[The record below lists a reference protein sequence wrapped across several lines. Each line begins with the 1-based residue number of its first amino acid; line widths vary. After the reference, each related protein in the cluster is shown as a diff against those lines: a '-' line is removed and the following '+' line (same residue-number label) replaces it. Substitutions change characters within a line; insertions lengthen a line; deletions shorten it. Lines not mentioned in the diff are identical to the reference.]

1 MELEDVVRIPPSM
14 LGRDLR
20 RAAAEELT
28 RKYSSTANPEL
39 GYIIS
44 VVDVEV
50 EPVGRIVH
58 GDGAVYHRVRFRA
71 LVFYP
76 KLQEVVEGEVVE
88 VTDFGA
94 FVRIGPLDALLHIS
108 QITDDYL
115 TVDMRQGA
123 IVGKGTGRILKSGT
137 RVRVRI
143 SVVSMGR
150 GVRMDKVGV
159 TSRQPFLG
167 ALEWIRDEI
176 ERARQPAQAKRAEQ
190 QGGG

>member
-1 MELEDVVRIPPSM
+1 MFQLVELEDVVKIPPRM
-14 LGRDLR
+14 LGMDLR
-20 RAAAEELT
+20 RAAAEELS
-28 RKYSSTANPEL
+28 RKYSGTVSPEL
-39 GYIIS
+39 GYIIR
-44 VVDVEV
+44 VVEVEV

-58 GDGAVYHRVRFRA
+58 GDGAVYHRARFRA

-115 TVDMRQGA
+115 TVDMKQGA
-123 IVGKGTGRILKSGT
+123 IVGKGTGRVLKSGA

-150 GVRMDKVGV
+150 GMRMDKIGV

-167 ALEWIRDEI
+167 AIEWIEDEV
-176 ERARQPAQAKRAEQ
+176 RKARQPVQAKSK
-190 QGGG
+190 

>member
-1 MELEDVVRIPPSM
+1 LFQLVELEDVVRIPPQM
-14 LGRDLR
+14 LGMDLR
-20 RAAAEELT
+20 KAAAEELS
-28 RKYSSTANPEL
+28 RKYSSTANPDL
-39 GYIIS
+39 GYIIR
-44 VVDVEV
+44 VVDVDV
-50 EPVGRIVH
+50 ESTGRIVH
-58 GDGAVYHRVRFRA
+58 GDGAVYHRAKFSA

-76 KLQEVVEGEVVE
+76 KLQEIVEGEVVE
-88 VTDFGA
+88 ITDFGA

-123 IVGKGTGRILKSGT
+123 IVGKGTGKSLKGGS

-150 GVRMDKVGV
+150 GMRMDKIGV

-167 ALEWIRDEI
+167 ALEWIEDEVKK
-176 ERARQPAQAKRAEQ
+176 ARQPAQAKAR
-190 QGGG
+190 